1 MDPTPRS
8 ERAALWFTSAA
19 QFVTL
24 AGMTAIL
31 PLLPL
36 YIGELGVTDPV
47 AVKSWTAILG
57 SAPFAV
63 AVVFTPIWGALS
75 DRFGYK
81 AMVVRSI
88 FGIAIATIGMGL
100 ATTPTHLLFWRLV
113 QGAVSGVFP
122 AAVALVT
129 ARTPGARV
137 GRALAILQSARAG
150 GALLGPLVG
159 GILADAFGIHSL
171 FGGVGAIAI
180 ATALLCAF
188 GIEREPAEARAR
200 AAAASPTTSR
210 EMLSNPGTLGMLVLI
225 ALFQV
230 VVMTPWPSLALFV
243 QLFDTH
249 QRTVATTTGLLVFAT
264 GLPSLVATTWWARL
278 GARRGLV
285 RMTALSL
292 AAVGALNV
300 CTGLVARRIETVF
313 ALRAVTG
320 FAMAG
325 VIPLS
330 FEWISRRAPDGA
342 RGRMAGLG
350 STAMMLGNV
359 VGPALGGWLSVH
371 FGLPA
376 TFWAPG
382 AVAAVAGTALVA
394 ANARREE

>member
-1 MDPTPRS
+1 
-8 ERAALWFTSAA
+8 
-19 QFVTL
+19 
-24 AGMTAIL
+24 MTAIL
-31 PLLPL
+31 PLIPL
-36 YIGELGVTDPV
+36 YLGELGVTDPV

-63 AVVFTPIWGALS
+63 AVIFTPIWGSLS

-88 FGIAIATIGMGL
+88 FGIAIAAIGMGL
-100 ATTPTHLLFWRLV
+100 ATAPGQLLFWRLV

-122 AAVALVT
+122 AAVALVS
-129 ARTPGARV
+129 ARTPEVRV

-159 GILADAFGIHSL
+159 GILADAIGIHSL

-188 GIEREPAEARAR
+188 GIEREPPSAHAH
-200 AAAASPTTSR
+200 AAAANTTSSR
-210 EMLSNPGTLGMLVLI
+210 DLLSDRGVLGMLVLI

-249 QRTVATTTGLLVFAT
+249 ERTVATTTGLLVFAT
-264 GLPSLVATTWWARL
+264 GLPSLLATTWWARL

-285 RMTALSL
+285 RMTAISL

-300 CTGLVARRIETVF
+300 CTGLVAKRIEAVF
-313 ALRAVTG
+313 ALRALTV

-359 VGPALGGWLSVH
+359 IGPTLGGWLSVNL
-371 FGLPA
+371 GLPA

-382 AVAAVAGTALVA
+382 AVAAIAGAALA
-394 ANARREE
+394 LANVLREE